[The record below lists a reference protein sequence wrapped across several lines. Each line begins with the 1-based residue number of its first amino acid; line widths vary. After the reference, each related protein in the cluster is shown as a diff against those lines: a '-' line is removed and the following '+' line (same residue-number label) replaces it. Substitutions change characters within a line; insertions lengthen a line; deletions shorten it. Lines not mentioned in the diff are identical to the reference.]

1 MTHLPGVVELC
12 GLPASVSALS
22 LAVLGLFNIAGS
34 LGCGFVIQRFSM
46 QRMLAVLYAGR
57 AAGIVVFMAAPKTE
71 LTVLA
76 FSAWM
81 GLTYMAVLPPT
92 AGLIGKF
99 CGAQRLATLLGITFT
114 VHQAGAFLGGWLGGI
129 ALERTGSYDA
139 MWLLDFGLACLAAA
153 ASLMLREAPTA
164 GRASPVARAAA

>member
-1 MTHLPGVVELC
+1 LC
-12 GLPASVSALS
+12 GLPASVSAVS

-34 LGCGFVIQRFSM
+34 LGCGFVIQRYSM
-46 QRMLAVLYAGR
+46 HRTLAVLYAGR
-57 AAGIVVFMAAPKTE
+57 AAGIVLFMVAPKTG

-99 CGAQRLATLLGITFT
+99 YGTQRLATLLGITFM

-129 ALERTGSYDA
+129 VLERTGSYDA
-139 MWLLDFGLACLAAA
+139 MWVLDFTLACLAAA
-153 ASLMLREAPTA
+153 TSLTLRDADRSAIA
-164 GRASPVARAAA
+164 GTASPVARAAA